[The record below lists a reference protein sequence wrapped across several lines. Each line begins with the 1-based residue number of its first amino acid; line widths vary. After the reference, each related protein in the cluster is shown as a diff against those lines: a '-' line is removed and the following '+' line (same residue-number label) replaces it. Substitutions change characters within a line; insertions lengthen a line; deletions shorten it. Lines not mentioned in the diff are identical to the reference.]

1 MELLFFLQASF
12 LSLFLHPSLQFLSIN
27 ISPICITI
35 SPLLFH
41 RRLWLHNGRREN
53 SPVPSLSSLTFWRL
67 SSLSFI
73 RFCTKPRA
81 TLTPVLLQAWIT
93 VKGDQSPLFTKSQNE
108 RERETATKT
117 TSSSSLTITPWLGLI
132 PHTKYGEW
140 LRHVPH
146 QLVCYLGLFL

>member
-1 MELLFFLQASF
+1 MAKHHKIHKLQCETKPPP
-12 LSLFLHPSLQFLSIN
+12 LIPPPNLQFLSIN

-53 SPVPSLSSLTFWRL
+53 SPVPSPSSLAFWRL

-108 RERETATKT
+108 RERRRQKIQALPH
-117 TSSSSLTITPWLGLI
+117 SLSLPDWD
-132 PHTKYGEW
+132 
-140 LRHVPH
+140 
-146 QLVCYLGLFL
+146 